1 VSGPFDGYGNLTT
14 RDTSAVAGGKPGFV
28 NTAYTVKTVTGTKN
42 ASFEWNAL
50 ALLDNYA
57 DSGENCSRYAK
68 AVRYGKGGTWGDCIE
83 VQDETTNPGPV
94 VGLEVD
100 MFVQGPDT
108 GSRVGIDIVVGDS
121 SYDNGGAKQNAVASF
136 GIRMGAFLSNAWAKF
151 RTGIWI
157 QDVTGTGVQVGTPND
172 KMQNGVAIAGQV
184 DCAINASGAI
194 TKRFFA
200 INSGGGSWVT
210 GNKMGVCVG
219 GIRVSIDGNEY
230 AMGLFAIKP

>member
-1 VSGPFDGYGNLTT
+1 MTTAQDGYVTT
-14 RDTSAVAGGKPGFV
+14 ILRDTSQVSGGKPGWV
-28 NTAYTVKTVTGTKN
+28 NTSYTFKTTTGTEQT
-42 ASFEWNAL
+42 SFEWNVL

-57 DSGENCSRYAK
+57 DAGENCARYAK
-68 AVRYGKGGTWGDCIE
+68 SVRYGKGGTWGDCIE
-83 VQDETTNPGPV
+83 VQDETTNAGPV

-121 SYDNGGAKQNAVASF
+121 SFDNGGAKKNAVASF
-136 GIRMGAFLSNAWAKF
+136 GIRIAAYLQNAWAKV

-172 KMQNGVAIAGQV
+172 KMENGVAIAGQV

-200 INSGGGSWVT
+200 INSGGGSWVPSQKI
-210 GNKMGVCVG
+210 GACVG

-230 AMGLFAIKP
+230 AMGLYGIK